1 MNLRILLLDDHR
13 LFRSGLRS
21 LLERTESM
29 EVVGEAGDGPS
40 AVEAAVR
47 FNPQVVLVDIH
58 LPGMDGFEAAE
69 QIQAA
74 CPGIKV
80 IFLSS
85 DLDVA
90 LVRRAVRT
98 GGKGYLLK
106 GDATESLLLALE
118 TVRSGH
124 FWYSSEVLS
133 VLVDDYR
140 QCLTDQATLPSPRL
154 SEREQE
160 VLRFLAEGLRHKE
173 IADRLG
179 VGIKSVET
187 YRARLMAKLGCTSTA
202 DLIRHAIRSGVV
214 PP

>member
-1 MNLRILLLDDHR
+1 M
-13 LFRSGLRS
+13 
-21 LLERTESM
+21 
-29 EVVGEAGDGPS
+29 
-40 AVEAAVR
+40 R
-47 FNPQVVLVDIH
+47 FNPQVVLADIH

-98 GGKGYLLK
+98 GGKGYLIK

-118 TVRSGH
+118 AVRSGH
-124 FWYSSEVLS
+124 FWYSPEALS
-133 VLVDDYR
+133 VLVEDYR
-140 QCLTDQATLPSPRL
+140 QCLTNQTPPASPRL

-160 VLRFLAEGLRHKE
+160 VLGFLAKGLRHKE
-173 IADRLG
+173 IADRLS
-179 VGIKSVET
+179 VSVKSVET
-187 YRARLMAKLGCTSTA
+187 YRARLMAKLGCSSTA
-202 DLIRHAIRSGVV
+202 DLIRHAIRTGVV